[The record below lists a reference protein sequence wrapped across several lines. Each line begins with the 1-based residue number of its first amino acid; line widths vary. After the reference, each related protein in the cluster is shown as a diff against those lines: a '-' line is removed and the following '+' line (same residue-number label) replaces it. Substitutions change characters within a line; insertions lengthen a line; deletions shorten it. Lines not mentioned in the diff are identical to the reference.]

1 MSGTKLSLKVMRN
14 ECIGDGAC
22 ADAAPG
28 TFEIDREGIACV
40 RSVITDSP
48 ATILKTARACPMDA
62 IVVFDEETDEQLV
75 PEP

>member
-1 MSGTKLSLKVMRN
+1 MSGTKLKIKIMRD

-28 TFEIDREGIACV
+28 TFEIDRDGVACV
-40 RSVITDSP
+40 RSVITDAP
-48 ATILKTARACPMDA
+48 ETILKVARACPTDA
-62 IVVFDEETDEQLV
+62 VVVVDAETDEQLV